1 MDSVKRNAVLGI
13 AAGVG
18 TYFGLRAMVRGL
30 RAIDLKDKVVLITGG
45 SRGLGLVLAREF
57 GRQGAKLAICARDS
71 DELDRALVDLGN
83 EGIPAAAMQC
93 DVTDRRQV
101 FEMVEAFRNFF
112 GRIDV
117 LVNNAGVIQVGPME
131 VMTLADYEEAMRV
144 HFWGPLFT
152 TLAVL
157 PEMRARGEGRVVN
170 ISSIGGK
177 VSVPHLLPYCA
188 SKFALVGFSEGLRAE
203 LARDGVL
210 VTTVIPGLM
219 RTGSPRNAY
228 FKGKHHAEYAWF
240 QISDS
245 LPLFS
250 ISARRAARRIVNACK
265 YGEAEVVLSLP
276 AQLAVAFH
284 GVFPGLTSDLLRVA
298 NRLLPNAGGIGVA
311 RATGAESE
319 TAVTESWLTAL
330 TRRAERANNEIGV

>member
-1 MDSVKRNAVLGI
+1 MDSVKRNAVLGV

-18 TYFGLRAMVRGL
+18 AYFGLRALVRGL

-45 SRGLGLVLAREF
+45 SRGLGLVMAREF
-57 GRQGAKLAICARDS
+57 GRQGARLAICARDAC
-71 DELDRALVDLGN
+71 ELDRALVDLGN
-83 EGIPAAAMQC
+83 EGIPAAGMAC

-101 FEMVEAFRNFF
+101 WEMVEAFRGFF

-157 PEMRARGEGRVVN
+157 PEMRARGEGRIVN
-170 ISSIGGK
+170 VTSIGGK
-177 VSVPHLLPYCA
+177 VSVPHLLPYSA

-203 LARDGVL
+203 LGRDGVL
-210 VTTVIPGLM
+210 VTTVVPGLM

-240 QISDS
+240 TVSDS

-250 ISARRAARRIVNACK
+250 IGACRAARRIVKACK
-265 YGEAEVVLSLP
+265 YGEAEVILSLP

-284 GVFPGLTSDLLRVA
+284 GVFPGLTADLMRVA
-298 NRLLPNAGGIGVA
+298 NRLLPNAGGIGIA

-319 TAVTESWLTAL
+319 SAVTESWLTGL
-330 TRRAERANNEIGV
+330 TRRAERENNEVGV

>member
-1 MDSVKRNAVLGI
+1 
-13 AAGVG
+13 
-18 TYFGLRAMVRGL
+18 
-30 RAIDLKDKVVLITGG
+30 
-45 SRGLGLVLAREF
+45 
-57 GRQGAKLAICARDS
+57 
-71 DELDRALVDLGN
+71 
-83 EGIPAAAMQC
+83 
-93 DVTDRRQV
+93 VTDRRQV
-101 FEMVEAFRNFF
+101 WEMVEAFRAFF

-117 LVNNAGVIQVGPME
+117 LVNNAGTIAVGPME

-157 PEMRARGEGRVVN
+157 PEMRARGEGCIVN

-177 VSVPHLLPYCA
+177 VSVPHLLPYSA

-203 LARDGVL
+203 LTGDGVR

-219 RTGSPRNAY
+219 RTGSPRNAT

-240 QISDS
+240 TLSDS

-250 ISARRAARRIVNACK
+250 MSARRAARRIVEACQH
-265 YGEAEVVLSLP
+265 GDAEVVLSLP

-284 GVFPGLTSDLLRVA
+284 GLFPGLTADLMGIS
-298 NRLLPNAGGIGVA
+298 NRLLPNAGGIGIA

-319 TAVTESWLTAL
+319 TALTESWLTGL
-330 TRRAERANNEIGV
+330 TRTAARENNEIGV

>member
-1 MDSVKRNAVLGI
+1 
-13 AAGVG
+13 
-18 TYFGLRAMVRGL
+18 MV
-30 RAIDLKDKVVLITGG
+30 
-45 SRGLGLVLAREF
+45 
-57 GRQGAKLAICARDS
+57 
-71 DELDRALVDLGN
+71 
-83 EGIPAAAMQC
+83 C

-101 FEMVEAFRNFF
+101 FEMVEAFRGFF

-131 VMTLADYEEAMRV
+131 VMTLADYEEAMLV

-177 VSVPHLLPYCA
+177 VSVPHLLPYSA
-188 SKFALVGFSEGLRAE
+188 SKFALVGFSEGLRAD

-210 VTTVIPGLM
+210 VTTVVPGLM
-219 RTGSPRNAY
+219 RTGSPRNAF

-240 QISDS
+240 TLSDS

-250 ISARRAARRIVNACK
+250 ISARRAARRIVHACRH
-265 YGEAEVVLSLP
+265 GEAEVVLSLP

-284 GVFPGLTSDLLRVA
+284 GVFPGLTADLLGLT

-319 TAVTESWLTAL
+319 TALTGSWLTGL
-330 TRRAERANNEIGV
+330 TRIAERENNEVGV

>member
-1 MDSVKRNAVLGI
+1 MDSVKRNAVLGV

-18 TYFGLRAMVRGL
+18 AYFGLRALVRGL

-57 GRQGAKLAICARDS
+57 GKQGAKLAICARDAC
-71 DELDRALVDLGN
+71 ELDRALVDLGN
-83 EGIPAAAMQC
+83 EGIPAAGMVC

-101 FEMVEAFRNFF
+101 FEMVEAFRGFF

-131 VMTLADYEEAMRV
+131 VMTLADYEEAMLV

-177 VSVPHLLPYCA
+177 VSVPHLLPYSA

-203 LARDGVL
+203 LGRDGVL

-219 RTGSPRNAY
+219 RTGSPRNAF

-240 QISDS
+240 TLSDS

-250 ISARRAARRIVNACK
+250 ISACRAARRIVNACK
-265 YGEAEVVLSLP
+265 HGEAEVVLSLP

-284 GVFPGLTSDLLRVA
+284 GVFPGLTADLLRVA
-298 NRLLPNAGGIGVA
+298 NRLLPGAGGIGIA

-319 TAVTESWLTAL
+319 SAVTESWLTGL
-330 TRRAERANNEIGV
+330 TRRAERENNEVGV

>member
-1 MDSVKRNAVLGI
+1 MDDIRRNAVLGV

-18 TYFGLRAMVRGL
+18 AYFGLRALVRRW
-30 RAIDLKDKVVLITGG
+30 RAIDLKDRVVLITGG
-45 SRGLGLVLAREF
+45 SRGLGLVMAREF
-57 GRQGAKLAICARDS
+57 GRQGAKLAICARDQ
-71 DELDRALVDLGN
+71 DELDRALVDLGD

-93 DVTDRRQV
+93 DITDRAQV
-101 FEMVEAFRNFF
+101 WEMVEAFRNFF

-144 HFWGPLFT
+144 HYWGPLFA

-157 PEMRARGEGRVVN
+157 PEMRARGEGRIVN

-203 LARDGVL
+203 LAREGVL
-210 VTTVIPGLM
+210 VTTVVPGLM
-219 RTGSPRNAY
+219 RTGSPRNAI

-240 QISDS
+240 TLSDS

-250 ISARRAARRIVNACK
+250 ISARRAARRVVDACK
-265 YGEAEVVLSLP
+265 HGEAEVVLSLP

-284 GVFPGLTSDLLRVA
+284 GVFPGLTSDLLGLS

-319 TAVTESWLTAL
+319 TALTESWLTRL
-330 TRRAERANNEIGV
+330 TRIAERENNEVGV